1 MRDEREKSD
10 YLKVKDRDRRVADFH
25 SLRHG
30 FITYLVTANVPPKV
44 AQTLARH
51 STITFT
57 MDRYAHLGVGDLV
70 EGLKKL
76 SAILLRT
83 ENAKSVRDIQY
94 SAATPQPTLILPQ
107 NHDNCRMNGSASR
120 RNPVRWISQKVC

>member
-1 MRDEREKSD
+1 MMRQDLSTARKAWIEEAPEGPERIGREKSD
-10 YLKVKDRDRRVADFH
+10 YLKDKDKDGCVADFH

-51 STITFT
+51 STITLT

-76 SAILLRT
+76 PAINSDNR
-83 ENAKSVRDIQY
+83 
-94 SAATPQPTLILPQ
+94 LPQ
-107 NHDNCRMNGSASR
+107 VG
-120 RNPVRWISQKVC
+120 